1 MKTLKRWGITLSLIA
16 STLIPTWLSQSSAVL
31 ALPEADIVQMLSGI
45 PVFTFLDAQ
54 GAPLVAQLED
64 KTIFASIFMSQRD
77 AQQALAQ
84 FQKDKPDLASQYK
97 IKVISLGKIYQFA
110 RKNSTQSQRF
120 VLQYVPT
127 QVEFD
132 AAKKVAGINGQPY
145 QGGVPVYI
153 ANGGPGKGY
162 LTIKQNNQ
170 DIVPVFFEQGAIQ
183 KMVDELKKN
192 NPEVGSTLK
201 IEVIPLNI
209 LIANLE
215 QQDDEFWKSIRLWP
229 SQEMIQIIRANAPN
243 KPK

>member
-153 ANGGPGKGY
+153 ANG
-162 LTIKQNNQ
+162 
-170 DIVPVFFEQGAIQ
+170 
-183 KMVDELKKN
+183 
-192 NPEVGSTLK
+192 
-201 IEVIPLNI
+201 
-209 LIANLE
+209 
-215 QQDDEFWKSIRLWP
+215 
-229 SQEMIQIIRANAPN
+229 
-243 KPK
+243 